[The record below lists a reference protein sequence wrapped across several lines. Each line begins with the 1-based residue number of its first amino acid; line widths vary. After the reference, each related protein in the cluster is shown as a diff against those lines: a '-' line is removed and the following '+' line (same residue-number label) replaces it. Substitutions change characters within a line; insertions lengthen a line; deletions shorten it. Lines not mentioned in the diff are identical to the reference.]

1 MKPLRVLGFFLS
13 SSQYGKY
20 VGGAERRFLEIAT
33 CLKKLKVKM
42 FVLEY
47 KPSLSET
54 WENPGYHSIKTS
66 RRLIDH
72 AIFETIRMT
81 FKGIIACAVDEC
93 NLVYVPSIHC
103 FGHNNMVNVIP
114 AYVVS
119 LIFRK
124 PLVIVFHH
132 LMPSDYGD
140 RNFFRYAAYRHAKV
154 CIAVSQTTADDFR
167 KTFGNLHLAVS
178 SNGVNVARFRSVEKQ
193 AKIYDA
199 VFFGRISEGKGVYA
213 LLKAWKILVTHLP
226 SAHLLLL
233 GGAESEHT
241 KKSCMQFIENLGLS
255 RNVTISG
262 FVSDE
267 EAIRLL
273 KSSKIFVFPSK
284 AEGFG
289 LVVVEAMAAGLPCIL
304 SNLPALKE
312 NFESTALFVE
322 PDDVAGWA
330 QTILELLS
338 DAEKCTDL
346 SKKGE
351 RLVDRFSWKKLPKEN
366 MTFSRALVER

>member
-1 MKPLRVLGFFLS
+1 MKPLRVLVFFLS

-33 CLKKLKVKM
+33 CLKKLNVNM

-54 WENPGYHSIKTS
+54 WENPGYHSIRTS
-66 RRLIDH
+66 RRLIEH
-72 AIFETIRMT
+72 AIFETVRMT
-81 FKGIIACAVDEC
+81 LKGTIACAANKCD
-93 NLVYVPSIHC
+93 LVYVPSIHC
-103 FGHNNMVNVIP
+103 FAHSNMVNVVP

-132 LMPSDYGD
+132 LMPTDYND
-140 RNFFRYAAYRHAKV
+140 RNFFRYAAYKHAKV

-178 SNGVNVARFRSVEKQ
+178 SNGVNVARFRNVENQ
-193 AKIYDA
+193 TKIYDA
-199 VFFGRISEGKGVYA
+199 VFFGRISEGKGVYT
-213 LLKAWKILVTHLP
+213 LLKAWKTLVTHLP

-241 KKSCMQFIENLGLS
+241 KKSCVEFIENLGLS
-255 RNVTISG
+255 RNVTFSG
-262 FVSDE
+262 FVADE

-273 KSSKIFVFPSK
+273 KSSKIFVLPSE

-289 LVVVEAMAAGLPCIL
+289 LVVVEAMAAGLPCVL

-312 NFESTALFVE
+312 NFRSTAVFVE

-330 QTILELLS
+330 EAILNLLG
-338 DAEKCTDL
+338 DTNKCADL

-351 RLVDRFSWKKLPKEN
+351 RLVDRFSWEKVAKRELDILK
-366 MTFSRALVER
+366 SVS